1 MRTRE
6 PCTVRKITNRVCLPK
21 FEHHSFTEVLNM
33 AIDIKAET
41 LVPLSEVGE
50 WYAKHTG
57 YRPNR
62 STVHRW
68 RTRGARGVKLE
79 TVLIGGKRFT
89 SESKL
94 QAFNVATTEAADGI
108 ETPRIQARPT
118 VASNQAEAFLAAE
131 GI

>member
-1 MRTRE
+1 
-6 PCTVRKITNRVCLPK
+6 
-21 FEHHSFTEVLNM
+21 M

-41 LVPLSEVGE
+41 LIPLSKVGE
-50 WYAKHTG
+50 WYANHAG
-57 YRPNR
+57 YHPNR

-68 RTRGARGVKLE
+68 RTRGARGVRLE

-94 QAFNVATTEAADGI
+94 QAFNAATTAAADGVEPV
-108 ETPRIQARPT
+108 ETSARTSSQA
-118 VASNQAEAFLAAE
+118 AAFLAAE

>member
-1 MRTRE
+1 
-6 PCTVRKITNRVCLPK
+6 
-21 FEHHSFTEVLNM
+21 M

-41 LVPLSEVGE
+41 LVPLSETGD
-50 WYAKHTG
+50 WYAEQAG

-89 SESKL
+89 SEEKL
-94 QAFNVATTEAADGI
+94 QAFNAATTAAADGA
-108 ETPRIQARPT
+108 EAVVTTAAPVSR
-118 VASNQAEAFLAAE
+118 SSSQAEAFLAAE

>member
-1 MRTRE
+1 
-6 PCTVRKITNRVCLPK
+6 
-21 FEHHSFTEVLNM
+21 M
-33 AIDIKAET
+33 AIDIKTET
-41 LVPLSEVGE
+41 LVPLSKVGE
-50 WYAKHTG
+50 WYAQHTG

-89 SESKL
+89 SEAKL
-94 QAFNVATTEAADGI
+94 QAFSVATTAAADGI
-108 ETPRIQARPT
+108 ESSSVAGQPIA
-118 VASNQAEAFLAAE
+118 ASNKTEAFLASE

>member
-1 MRTRE
+1 
-6 PCTVRKITNRVCLPK
+6 
-21 FEHHSFTEVLNM
+21 M

-41 LVPLSEVGE
+41 LIPLSKVGE
-50 WYAKHTG
+50 WYANHAG
-57 YRPNR
+57 YHPNR

-68 RTRGARGVKLE
+68 RTRGARGVRLE

-94 QAFNVATTEAADGI
+94 QAFNAATTAAADGV
-108 ETPRIQARPT
+108 EPVAAVSATSTRSSSQA
-118 VASNQAEAFLAAE
+118 AAFLAAE